1 MRELVLLAFLTDYCS
16 SGGSEHRV
24 DTVIEESGGAFSCSE
39 PGASGAEDVAPTV
52 VVRVDDHL
60 PALPGSTPPALS
72 PSTARHRHRRDWRPV
87 FLEHFRNSGNV
98 REAAEAVGVD
108 RSTPYRT
115 AERDP
120 AFAAKWAAAGED
132 AADVLEFEARRRA
145 LAGSDA
151 LLMSL
156 LRAFRPDRY
165 GETRNVH
172 VEVRREAVRVAAK
185 LGLPVEEVLEAAE
198 ARARELVG

>member
-1 MRELVLLAFLTDYCS
+1 MRFHARNPTPPKPTTS
-16 SGGSEHRV
+16 
-24 DTVIEESGGAFSCSE
+24 
-39 PGASGAEDVAPTV
+39 PPTV

-60 PALPGSTPPALS
+60 PALPGSTPPTLS

-87 FLEHFRNSGNV
+87 FLAHFRNSGNV
-98 REAAEAVGVD
+98 REAAEAAGVD

-120 AFAAKWAAAGED
+120 GFAAKWAAAGED

-151 LLMSL
+151 LLLSL
-156 LRAFRPDRY
+156 LRAFRPERY
-165 GETRNVH
+165 RDTRNIH
-172 VEVRREAVRVAAK
+172 VEVRREAARVAAK
-185 LGLPVEEVLEAAE
+185 LGLPVEEVFEAAE
-198 ARARELVG
+198 ARARDLAE

>member
-1 MRELVLLAFLTDYCS
+1 VLLKADPIDCS
-16 SGGSEHRV
+16 ASSATEHRV
-24 DTVIEESGGAFSCSE
+24 DVIEGSGGAYLCSE
-39 PGASGAEDVAPTV
+39 PDASGAEDLTPTA
-52 VVRVDDHL
+52 VVRFEDHL
-60 PALPGSTPPALS
+60 PALPDSTPPALS
-72 PSTARHRHRRDWRPV
+72 PSTARRRHRRDWRPV

-98 REAAEAVGVD
+98 REAAEAAGVD

-120 AFAAKWAAAGED
+120 AFAAKWTAAGED